1 MSNSTL
7 TEFDGEV
14 MKLVSEYGRANRNM
28 STFSPEEQDLAWA
41 AVDAAYERI
50 LHKLYGRD
58 DIKRVE
64 WEMQEISARHTTEGE
79 V

>member
-1 MSNSTL
+1 MINPKFVT
-7 TEFDGEV
+7 EV

-28 STFSPEEQDLAWA
+28 SKFSLEEQDLAWA

-50 LHKLYGRD
+50 LHKIYGRD